1 MRPEEVEARQ
11 QMFAAMPEDKLEAVA
26 WLRVRVDH
34 VDAHTKGVRERLDAS
49 SDPAERGTLERE
61 LMVGLW
67 TRGTA
72 LERANELLL
81 ELAPEQQDTLNEQIA
96 NARAEQQI
104 ARQRLWG
111 DASQN

>member
-1 MRPEEVEARQ
+1 
-11 QMFAAMPEDKLEAVA
+11 
-26 WLRVRVDH
+26 
-34 VDAHTKGVRERLDAS
+34 VDAHTMGVRERLDAS
-49 SDPAERGTLERE
+49 SDPAERTALERE

-72 LERANELLL
+72 LERANELLA
-81 ELAPEQQDTLNEQIA
+81 ELAPEHQDTLRDQIA
-96 NARAEQQI
+96 NARGEQQV